1 MDWNDF
7 AERLAIELMWLPERS
22 FLIVQGTGGL
32 PYAQAMRSRDAL
44 EAEAVGSAYLPEPL
58 TPQQERRLA
67 ANGWERPKDP
77 DKDNW
82 WQRVP
87 VTERPGRPVRDR
99 AERCA
104 ALALCMVAALRDAYD
119 VPSPLDLVYDAGN
132 GETGEALELTGL
144 GIPRSAEE
152 AEEPEEPTGPL
163 TGTALEDA
171 LAAARQHGDQDT
183 YLGLLSRAVLYLPA
197 PADPTYDNG
206 NQYATTRFGD
216 ETFVL
221 AFTSPEA
228 MDRSLRGQAVHHR
241 EAHLPDLARDWPHPE
256 WRLAVNPGLP
266 SAGYAEADSLPR
278 CEKPTQPPTRPAL
291 EEPAPEPPPAE
302 AILRDAVMQKVLP
315 HEHVVHYL
323 EGGYDLVCGHVHLL
337 RDVRDLDTPA
347 KLVDQL
353 GLLYKETPFQAT
365 DEALHV
371 IRWPAHKPTL
381 FRHRV
386 TGGPPDIPEFT
397 INSQR
402 LPHGAEMYR
411 LDHTGHETLVA
422 AYDADLRRWLP
433 VPHEDGR

>member
-7 AERLAIELMWLPERS
+7 AERLAVELMWLPERS
-22 FLIVQGTGGL
+22 FLIVQRTGGL
-32 PYAQAMRSRDAL
+32 PYVQALRSRDTL

-67 ANGWERPKDP
+67 ANDWERPRDR
-77 DKDNW
+77 DNW

-87 VTERPGRPVRDR
+87 VTGRSVRDR
-99 AERCA
+99 AERCT

-119 VPSPLDLVYDAGN
+119 VPSPLDLVYQARN

-152 AEEPEEPTGPL
+152 TEEPEEPTGPL

-206 NQYATTRFGD
+206 NQYATTRLGD

-241 EAHLPDLARDWPHPE
+241 ETYLPELARNWPHPE

-278 CEKPTQPPTRPAL
+278 CEKPIQPPA
-291 EEPAPEPPPAE
+291 
-302 AILRDAVMQKVLP
+302 LRDAVMQKVLP

-347 KLVDQL
+347 KLVNQL
-353 GLLYKETPFQAT
+353 GLLYEGTPFQAT
-365 DEALHV
+365 DEAIHV

-381 FRHRV
+381 FRRRV
-386 TGGPPDIPEFT
+386 TESPPSPGIHEFT
-397 INSQR
+397 ISSQR

-433 VPHEDGR
+433 VPTKDGR